1 MVGTCKPEYDT
12 NLCASW
18 ETEREKAY
26 GADKFSMS
34 KLYKNHDRCARPP
47 QALLK
52 ARLDTIAVVPARMLP
67 LTKTLQEVLSHLP
80 EGTVFLCHTE
90 ENTRQTTLLERV
102 EETFRQQG
110 QTVRSMSVRE
120 VYTHTAKSGYS
131 IV

>member
-1 MVGTCKPEYDT
+1 
-12 NLCASW
+12 
-18 ETEREKAY
+18 
-26 GADKFSMS
+26 MS
-34 KLYKNHDRCARPP
+34 KLYKNHDRFARPP
-47 QALLK
+47 QGLLK

-90 ENTRQTTLLERV
+90 ENTRQTTLLERG